1 MNRFVTGLVG
11 AVVEAWAELRVNKL
25 RVLLSLVGVAVAVA
39 AITATTG
46 VGALAEQAQ
55 REQSERY
62 GGRPATFVLS
72 VSSTGAAPLD
82 ADRARDAFDSAAA
95 RHGIT
100 WTSVHTYAQRSVQ
113 FVDGV
118 LEVPTEVVDVPFAEM
133 HRLRVAEGSWFGD
146 RDASRLA
153 PALVVNQGFWD
164 RLGRPDLATHPT
176 VTVEG
181 ADAVTAVVVG
191 VTAPTGWEEPP
202 TAFMLPLDRDLASP
216 TAVAG
221 GYGDEQP
228 QFEMWVPT
236 DDADALGELVRAEMA
251 SELGD
256 DVDVQASRQDYAAGV
271 EGDPFLPV
279 KLAIGGVGV
288 LVLLLGGL
296 GLVNIALVTVRQRI
310 REIGVRR
317 SFGATA
323 PRVFFSVMLESVA
336 GTVVA
341 GLAGVAVAILVV
353 QNPSVQGFVAQGQL
367 EDVPPFP
374 VGAAVLGLGSATV
387 IGAVAGLLPA
397 LVAVRVKVIDA
408 IRY

>member
-1 MNRFVTGLVG
+1 MRVVTSVVG

-25 RVLLSLVGVAVAVA
+25 RVLLSLLGLAVAVA

-46 VGALAEQAQ
+46 VGALAEQSS
-55 REQSERY
+55 RESQEKFM
-62 GGRPATFVLS
+62 GRPATVVLDA
-72 VSSTGAAPLD
+72 SSTGGTALDQAEVTAA
-82 ADRARDAFDSAAA
+82 FESATE
-95 RHGIT
+95 RHGVT
-100 WTSVHTYAQRSVQ
+100 WTSVHTFAQRQVQ
-113 FVDGV
+113 FADGV
-118 LEVPTEVVDVPFAEM
+118 VEVPTEVVDPAYGEM
-133 HRLRVAEGSWFGD
+133 HRLSVVEGSWFAE

-153 PALVVNQGFWD
+153 PALVVNDAFWQ
-164 RLGRPDLATHPT
+164 RLGSPDLATHPT
-176 VTVEG
+176 VRLLG
-181 ADAVTAVVVG
+181 ADAVTAVVIG
-191 VTAPTGWEEPP
+191 VTPAPGWDETP
-202 TAFMLPLDRDLASP
+202 TAYMLPVDRDLRSA

-221 GYGDEQP
+221 GYGDERP
-228 QFEMWVPT
+228 QYEMWVPE
-236 DDADALGELVRAEMA
+236 ADGEALGELVRSEVA
-251 SELGD
+251 SSLGD
-256 DVDVQASRQDYAAGV
+256 DVVVSATRQDYAAGQ

-336 GTVVA
+336 GTVLA
-341 GLAGVAVAILVV
+341 GVAGVAVAILVV
-353 QNPSVQGFVAQGQL
+353 QNPTVQQFIAQGQL
-367 EDVPPFP
+367 QDVPPFP
-374 VGAAVLGLGSATV
+374 VGAAVLGLVSATL

>member
-1 MNRFVTGLVG
+1 MRVVTSVVG
-11 AVVEAWAELRVNKL
+11 AVVEAWAELRVNRL
-25 RVLLSLVGVAVAVA
+25 RVLLSLLGVAVAVA

-46 VGALAEQAQ
+46 VGALAEQSA
-55 REQSERY
+55 RESQERY
-62 GGRPATFVLS
+62 QGRPATFVLEAYA
-72 VSSTGAAPLD
+72 TGGASLD
-82 ADRARDAFDSAAA
+82 PADVDDAFSSATA

-100 WTSVHTYAQRSVQ
+100 WTSVHTYAQREVQ
-113 FVDGV
+113 FADGV
-118 LEVPTEVVDVPFAEM
+118 VEVPTEVVEVPFAEM
-133 HRLRVAEGSWFGD
+133 HRLRVAEGSWFTE
-146 RDASRLA
+146 RDADRLA
-153 PALVVNQGFWD
+153 PALVVNDAFWQ
-164 RLGRPDLATHPT
+164 RLGAPEVATHPT
-176 VTVEG
+176 VRLLG

-191 VTAPTGWEEPP
+191 VTPAPGWEESPA
-202 TAFMLPLDRDLASP
+202 AFMLPVDRDLRSA
-216 TAVAG
+216 TALAG

-228 QFEMWVPT
+228 QHEMWVPEG
-236 DDADALGELVRAEMA
+236 DGEALGELVRSEVA
-251 SELGD
+251 SALGD
-256 DVDVQASRQDYAAGV
+256 DVDVVANRQDYAAGQ

-336 GTVVA
+336 GTVLA
-341 GLAGVAVAILVV
+341 GLAGVAVAVAVV
-353 QNPSVQGFVAQGQL
+353 QDPTVQGFIAQGPL

-374 VGAAVLGLGSATV
+374 VGAAVLGLVSATV

>member
-1 MNRFVTGLVG
+1 MRVVTSVVG

-25 RVLLSLVGVAVAVA
+25 RVLLSLLGVAVAVA

-46 VGALAEQAQ
+46 VGALAEQSS
-55 REQSERY
+55 RESQEKFM
-62 GGRPATFVLS
+62 GRPATVVLDA
-72 VSSTGAAPLD
+72 SSTGGTALDQAEVTAA
-82 ADRARDAFDSAAA
+82 FESATE
-95 RHGIT
+95 RHGVT
-100 WTSVHTYAQRSVQ
+100 WTSVHTFAQRQVQ
-113 FVDGV
+113 FADGV
-118 LEVPTEVVDVPFAEM
+118 VEVPTEVVDPAYGEM
-133 HRLRVAEGSWFGD
+133 HRLSVVEGSWFAE

-153 PALVVNQGFWD
+153 PALVVNDAFWQ
-164 RLGRPDLATHPT
+164 RLGSPDLATHPT
-176 VTVEG
+176 VRLLG
-181 ADAVTAVVVG
+181 ADAVTAVVIG
-191 VTAPTGWEEPP
+191 VTPAPGWDETP
-202 TAFMLPLDRDLASP
+202 TAYMLPVDRDLRSA

-221 GYGDEQP
+221 GYGDERP
-228 QFEMWVPT
+228 QYEMWVPE
-236 DDADALGELVRAEMA
+236 ADGEALGELVRSEVA
-251 SELGD
+251 SSLGD
-256 DVDVQASRQDYAAGV
+256 DVVVSATRQDYAAGQ

-336 GTVVA
+336 GTVLA
-341 GLAGVAVAILVV
+341 GVAGVAVAILVV
-353 QNPSVQGFVAQGQL
+353 QNPTVQQFIAQGQL
-367 EDVPPFP
+367 QDVPPFP
-374 VGAAVLGLGSATV
+374 VGAAVLGLVSATL